1 MALSSDIDLKTKSI
15 HLMGIGGAGMSG
27 LAILLNQIGA
37 KVSGCDIL
45 TTSYMKELKKNNVPI
60 AMPHDA
66 KHIDEFMPDILVYS
80 SAIPTDHPEILKAWQ
95 NGISVARRAE
105 VLSLI
110 FNARRG
116 VGVAGTHGK
125 TTTSSMISLI
135 AEMSGADPTIAIG
148 GEISD
153 IGTNAKLGRSDYM
166 VAELDESD
174 RSFVYFHPE
183 IAIITN
189 IDWDHRDHYMTFK
202 SVTDAF
208 AEFLSN
214 IKENGKVILC
224 MEDAGIN
231 TLRTEYGIDKEFVTY
246 GWGTGWD
253 WGATEV
259 VHNVGGGASYTLN
272 HKGKPVGRINLAVSG
287 EHNVLNSLAACA
299 ASVDMGVSLEDIK
312 KALAIFSGAKRR
324 LQKTGVVGD
333 ILIYDDY
340 GHHPNEIYAT
350 LSTVRKIFPAR
361 RLVAVFQPHRFSRTA
376 ALYKEFAEA
385 LSFADRAFILPI
397 YGSDEMPI
405 ENVSSK
411 LIFDAASEDTRSHY
425 ELSGDFDDLVKS
437 VCQTARNGDIILTVG
452 AGSVGALG
460 RKIYDT
466 LKEMHSH
473 TEKV

>member
-80 SAIPTDHPEILKAWQ
+80 SAIPADHPEILKAWQ

-405 ENVSSK
+405 EGVSSK

>member
-183 IAIITN
+183 IAIVTN

-405 ENVSSK
+405 EGVSSK

-437 VCQTARNGDIILTVG
+437 VCQTARDGDIILTVG

>member
-183 IAIITN
+183 IAIVTN

-397 YGSDEMPI
+397 YCSDEMPI
-405 ENVSSK
+405 EGVSSK

>member
-1 MALSSDIDLKTKSI
+1 MALSSDIDLKTTSI

-405 ENVSSK
+405 EGVSSK